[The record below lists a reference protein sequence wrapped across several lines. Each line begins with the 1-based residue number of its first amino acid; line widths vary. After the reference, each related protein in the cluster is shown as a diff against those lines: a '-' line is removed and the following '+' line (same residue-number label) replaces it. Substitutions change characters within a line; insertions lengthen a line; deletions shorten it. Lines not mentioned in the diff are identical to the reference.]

1 MPRFSYTATLPS
13 GAPTH
18 GSQKAASRE
27 AVELALYERE
37 LRNIQVGEFRSVWQ
51 TEILAPRVKRTDVMH
66 LSRQLGAF
74 IRAGLPLIEA
84 VHTIGIEA
92 DNSSVRRMMSSLE
105 QGLRRGDR
113 LSDCLDR
120 HPRIFPEFYRG
131 IVRSAELTGQLDTVL
146 DQLARYLER
155 DLEARRKVKSAM
167 VYPTAIA
174 VMAVVT
180 ILVLAVYVLPRFKT
194 FFASL
199 DAKLPLPTRMLL
211 AVTGFLTD
219 YWWALLGGLLV
230 LGGAVFGLLHT
241 RRGRYLADRLVLRT
255 PVLGSTVQ
263 FILVERFARI
273 LSSMVSAGVNL
284 PDALRVATESLPNLV
299 FVRALHGV
307 RDAMLRG
314 EGLATPLAA
323 SRIFPS
329 TAARMIRVGEE
340 TGTLDD
346 QLAATAKYYE
356 GELDYKIK
364 KLTSLF
370 EPAVIVVMGGLVGFV
385 AIALISAMYGIFN
398 QVKV

>member
-1 MPRFSYTATLPS
+1 MPRFAYTATLPTGES
-13 GAPTH
+13 TK

-27 AVELALYERE
+27 LVELALYERE
-37 LRNIQVGEFRSVWQ
+37 LRNIQVAESKSVLQ
-51 TEILAPRVKRTDVMH
+51 TEILAPRVKRAEVMH

-84 VHTIGIEA
+84 VHTIGADA
-92 DNSSVRRMMSSLE
+92 DNSSVRRMMLSVE

-120 HPRIFPEFYRG
+120 HRNIFPEFYRG

-155 DLEARRKVKSAM
+155 DLDARRKVKSAM
-167 VYPTAIA
+167 VYPSAIA

-180 ILVLAVYVLPRFKT
+180 IVVLATYVLPRFKT

-211 AVTGFLTD
+211 AVTDFLSN
-219 YWWALLGGLLV
+219 YWWALLGGITVLAGALV
-230 LGGAVFGLLHT
+230 ITVHT
-241 RRGRYLADRLVLRT
+241 SSGRYFIDRVLLRI
-255 PVLGSTVQ
+255 PVLGSTMQYV
-263 FILVERFARI
+263 LVERFARI
-273 LSSMVSAGVNL
+273 LSSMVGAGVNL
-284 PDALRVATESLPNLV
+284 PDALRVATESLRNQV

-307 RDAMLRG
+307 GEAMLRG
-314 EGLATPLAA
+314 EGLAAPLAA
-323 SRIFPS
+323 TRIFPG
-329 TAARMIRVGEE
+329 TASRMIRVGEE

-370 EPAVIVVMGGLVGFV
+370 EPLVIVVMGGLVGFV
-385 AIALISAMYGIFN
+385 AIALVSAMYGIFN